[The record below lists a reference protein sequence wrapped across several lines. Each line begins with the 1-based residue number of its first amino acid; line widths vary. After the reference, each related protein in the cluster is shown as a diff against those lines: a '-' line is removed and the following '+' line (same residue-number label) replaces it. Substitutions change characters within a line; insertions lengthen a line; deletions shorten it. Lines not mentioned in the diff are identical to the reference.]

1 MAAPRKENVKDI
13 IISTTERLLRDKG
26 FSDISLAD
34 IAKAANISKGTLYYH
49 YKSKN
54 EILFDITDKYLDE
67 QWQDLINWTENKEK
81 DTSLHRLVMYVL
93 ERSVSTAELRVHLY
107 YDAMLGNEEIRT
119 RLVRR
124 YSEFEEMIA
133 KKIAERTDAIPADY
147 LAWLILLASDGLL
160 MQNLL
165 RNETVDTKAFILKST
180 EYIKDKIE

>member
-67 QWQDLINWTENKEK
+67 QWHDLISWTENKDK

-93 ERSVSTAELRVHLY
+93 ERSVSTAELRVHLF
-107 YDAMLGNEEIRT
+107 YDAMLGNEEVRT
-119 RLVRR
+119 RLIRR

-165 RNETVDTKAFILKST
+165 RNEAVDTKAFIAKST
-180 EYIKDKIE
+180 EYIKDKIK